1 MREIALF
8 VEDFGHEEFLNAL
21 LQRVAEEH
29 GIEVHIKA
37 YSVRHGHG
45 KVITELKKYLR
56 DLRRHKANLLDLVV
70 VATDANCKGL
80 NERQKEII
88 HAATRDDVAIPI
100 RMIYAIPDPH
110 IERWL
115 LIDSAAFKEV
125 FGKGCRAPDQKCEKN
140 RYKQLLLNA
149 IREAGITPPLG
160 GLEYSSDIV
169 KALDLKRM
177 EQADESLGK
186 FLKDLQALFRSWQR

>member
-8 VEDFGHEEFLNAL
+8 VEDFGHEEFLKAL
-21 LQRVAEEH
+21 LQRIADKY
-29 GIEVHIKA
+29 GIKLDIKP
-37 YSVRHGHG
+37 YSVRRGYG

-56 DLRRHKANLLDLVV
+56 DLRRDKVKLLDLIL

-80 NERQKEII
+80 NDRQREVDAVIKDFAIS
-88 HAATRDDVAIPI
+88 IPI
-100 RMIYAIPDPH
+100 IYAIPDPH

-125 FGKGCRAPDQKCEKN
+125 FGKGCRAPDQKCEKK

-149 IREAGITPPLG
+149 IREVGIMPPLG

-169 KALDLKRM
+169 NAMDLKRV
-177 EQADESLGK
+177 EQIDESLGK
-186 FLKDLQALFRSWQR
+186 LLKDLKAIFLSWQE

>member
-21 LQRVAEEH
+21 LQRVADEY
-29 GIEVHIKA
+29 GIEVRIKA
-37 YSVRHGHG
+37 YSVRRGYG

-56 DLRRHKANLLDLVV
+56 DLRRHKTNLLDLVV

-88 HAATRDDVAIPI
+88 HAATGDAVIPI
-100 RMIYAIPDPH
+100 PMIYAIPDPH

-125 FGKGCRAPDQKCEKN
+125 FGKGCRAPDHKCEKK

-149 IREAGITPPLG
+149 IREAGITPLLG

-186 FLKDLQALFRSWQR
+186 FLKDLQALFRSWQPA